1 MNKLLLPR
9 GFRDLEWLE
18 SELKNRPEKGWQR
31 LGNSRALDLFHQ
43 MAERVPAY
51 KDFLKKNGVNPKK
64 IQTIHDFRKLPL
76 IDKDNYLRAY
86 EREDLVWD
94 GEFKNKSWTISTT
107 SGSTGKP
114 YYFPRENS
122 QDWQY
127 AITAELYLRSN
138 FQIHKRSTLY
148 IVAFPMGAWIGGLF
162 TYEALKIVADS
173 GKYNLS
179 VITPGI
185 HKKEILEAVKQ
196 LGKHFDQVIIGSYA
210 PFLKDILDDGEAEGI
225 RWSEYNLGFVFSAEN
240 FNEVFRDYVVRK
252 TGLADIYKST
262 LNHYG
267 TVDLGTM
274 AHETPLS
281 IMLRRDALKNPN
293 IYKKIFTRQDKL
305 PTFAQYNP
313 ALFYFESEKG
323 NLYCSSFSGIPLVR
337 YDLKDSGGVIGLN
350 KVRNLLRTES
360 YDLDKHAAQAGISD
374 TVWNLPFVYVYE
386 RNDFSVSFF
395 AFQIYAEMIRRP
407 LQDTAIDNHVTGKF
421 SMRVYYDDEGQQK
434 LEINVELKDKRTEN
448 PQLRERI
455 RSLIVS
461 SLLNE
466 SSEYRETHKMYGDKV
481 FPEIVLWP
489 YEHEKH
495 FKSGVKQK
503 WVMN

>member
-1 MNKLLLPR
+1 MTKLLLPK
-9 GFRDLEWLE
+9 GFRDLDWLE
-18 SELKNRPEKGWQR
+18 SQLKNRPEKGWQR
-31 LGNSRALDLFHQ
+31 LGNSRALHLFREMSQ
-43 MAERVPAY
+43 RVPAY
-51 KDFLKKNGVNPKK
+51 KDFLKKNGVNP
-64 IQTIHDFRKLPL
+64 QTIKTVHDFRKLPV
-76 IDKDNYLRAY
+76 IDKDNYLRSY
-86 EREDLVWD
+86 SREQLVWD
-94 GEFKNKSWTISTT
+94 GDFKSKNWTISTT

-138 FQIHKRSTLY
+138 FQIHKKSTLY

-196 LGKHFDQVIIGSYA
+196 LGKSFDQVIIGSYA
-210 PFLKDILDDGEAEGI
+210 PFLKDILDDGISEGLD
-225 RWSEYNLGFVFSAEN
+225 WKDYNLGFVFSAEN
-240 FNEVFRDYVVRK
+240 FNEVFRDYVIKK
-252 TGLADIYKST
+252 TGLKDIYKST

-281 IMLRRDALKNPN
+281 IMLRRDALENSGVYNKLFSRP
-293 IYKKIFTRQDKL
+293 DKL

-313 ALFYFESEKG
+313 ALFYFEQEKA
-323 NLYCSSFSGIPLVR
+323 NLYCSSYSGIPLVR

-350 KVRNLLRTES
+350 RAKKLLHLEGYNLEARAREVGI
-360 YDLDKHAAQAGISD
+360 YDTI
-374 TVWNLPFVYVYE
+374 WNLPFVYVYE
-386 RNDFSVSFF
+386 RNDFSVSFY

-407 LQDTAIDNHVTGKF
+407 LQNTLLDNHVTGKY
-421 SMRVYYDDEGQQK
+421 SMRVYYDDQGQQK
-434 LEINVELKDKRTEN
+434 LEINVELKDKRVED

-455 RSLIVS
+455 RSVIVD

-466 SSEYRETHKMYGDKV
+466 SSEYRETHKLYGERV